1 MFLPVNKLYVVA
13 THFFLQIVFKLFQK
27 MSHGRVTLKVIEVIV
42 YPQQDY
48 PCNLQELKG
57 NMSIVVDVLVG
68 HIVDKNKLQ
77 VCKIRNMDVDDFYNY
92 YHIHHLFS
100 VNASP
105 FLIRVCLTGH

>member
-1 MFLPVNKLYVVA
+1 MFLPVNKLHVVA

-48 PCNLQELKG
+48 PCNLQELTS
-57 NMSIVVDVLVG
+57 NMRRAVDVLVG
-68 HIVDKNKLQ
+68 HIPAKNKLR
-77 VCKIRNMDVDDFYNY
+77 VCEIRNMDVDDLYNY

-100 VNASP
+100 VNGSL
-105 FLIRVCLTGH
+105 FVIRVCLTGH